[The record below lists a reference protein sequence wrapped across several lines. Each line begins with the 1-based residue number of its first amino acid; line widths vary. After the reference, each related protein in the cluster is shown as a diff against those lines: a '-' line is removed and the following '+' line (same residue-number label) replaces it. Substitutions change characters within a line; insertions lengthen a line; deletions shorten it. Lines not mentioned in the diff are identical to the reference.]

1 MDNEMEVMQTT
12 IMHLQERVNLAE
24 AVDKTK
30 AMDSVIS
37 TVVTEKLDTEEDTNL
52 NADEEKMS
60 S

>member
-30 AMDSVIS
+30 AKDSVIS
-37 TVVTEKLDTEEDTNL
+37 SVVTETLDTEEDTNP
-52 NADEEKMS
+52 NGDEENMCS
-60 S
+60 